1 MKQFLIYLLL
11 FVTIS
16 VKAQNCN
23 AIPNSFSSYEQAVK
37 AISNSTFS
45 YTDKVKTSS
54 SSWIRSATFKSCDG
68 KKGFL
73 IIGTDSHP
81 YIHQNVPLSLWQ
93 NFKRAPSFERFYNS
107 YLKKKFLLYI
117 R

>member
-54 SSWIRSATFKSCDG
+54 SSWIRLPLLKVVTA
-68 KKGFL
+68 KKAF
-73 IIGTDSHP
+73 
-81 YIHQNVPLSLWQ
+81 
-93 NFKRAPSFERFYNS
+93 
-107 YLKKKFLLYI
+107 
-117 R
+117 